1 MSVDSNFVQIIK
13 GLVLLGAVA
22 FDVYSK
28 SQGKPSFIGM
38 ILKGMQRGRG
48 GEGSSG
54 PSGGT
59 GPSTPVAE
67 GEEGTGF
74 RNASRS
80 HTGAVEMGA
89 PPNPQPSVG

>member
-1 MSVDSNFVQIIK
+1 M
-13 GLVLLGAVA
+13 LLGAVA

-38 ILKGMQRGRG
+38 ILKGFQRGG
-48 GEGSSG
+48 GGGGSSG

-80 HTGAVEMGA
+80 HTGMVERSG
-89 PPNPQPSVG
+89 PPNPQASAG